1 MYTMW
6 QLQLVIQKYR
16 ILQGAASSAT
26 DTFSVPLQAE
36 QLHTEPDFTT
46 GEHLEVLIV
55 LMCYLG
61 LFLLLL
67 LLLLD
72 AAHSKHLGCSS
83 AADKHCMCLFDVS
96 YSCKV
101 LFMIIRRMHC
111 VHISRAACS
120 WCCSV
125 LLLSSSLHVLNIL
138 LLSLL

>member
-36 QLHTEPDFTT
+36 QLHTEPDFAT
-46 GEHLEVLIV
+46 GAHLEVLIV
-55 LMCYLG
+55 LMCCLG

-72 AAHSKHLGCSS
+72 AAHSKNLGCSS
-83 AADKHCMCLFDVS
+83 AADKHYV
-96 YSCKV
+96 
-101 LFMIIRRMHC
+101 
-111 VHISRAACS
+111 
-120 WCCSV
+120 
-125 LLLSSSLHVLNIL
+125 
-138 LLSLL
+138 